1 MIAPRI
7 KASGKA
13 TRTQRGKDRNSRT
26 RGSHKWIAD
35 LAEPYLRGYEADAD
49 ADEEELAGYWFAVPR
64 VAGEQGAKNRGS
76 KKLQR
81 PYGFFV
87 GYMASPGKY
96 SYLNLEVPECVVF
109 AWFAEPGGAEHV
121 RLVAAPGS
129 LLRKTHTYIGWL
141 THRPPRFALYTEQFI
156 ALVRHRTMR
165 DWPEEKR
172 EHYSRNFFIETLAW
186 LVRSGL
192 VRKLKSGEGS
202 GLEV

>member
-1 MIAPRI
+1 MSVPKAKAPGKAAPQAGRERRAA
-7 KASGKA
+7 ASGK
-13 TRTQRGKDRNSRT
+13 NE
-26 RGSHKWIAD
+26 WIAE
-35 LAEPYLRGYEADAD
+35 LAEPYLRGYEADAE
-49 ADEEELAGYWFAVPR
+49 AEEEELAGYWFGVPSR
-64 VAGEQGAKNRGS
+64 GGEEGTKNRGS
-76 KKLQR
+76 KKRQG

-87 GYMASPGKY
+87 GYMGSPGKY
-96 SYLNLEVPECVVF
+96 AYLNLEVPECLVF

-192 VRKLKSGEGS
+192 VKKLKSGEGS
-202 GLEV
+202 GLDV